1 MPCSVQCH
9 INNIVIF
16 QHHPF
21 DRKSDGCSKGQK
33 VKLFWSM
40 SKGKEAEKICNILSL
55 STSWRWDVNFM
66 HQQLYTQES
75 NLVPTEWE
83 VMWVQS

>member
-1 MPCSVQCH
+1 MEINLYNINYFLTHSYFFMPCSVQCH

-21 DRKSDGCSKGQK
+21 DRKSDGCSKDQK

-40 SKGKEAEKICNILSL
+40 SKGREDLQHSKPQ
-55 STSWRWDVNFM
+55 
-66 HQQLYTQES
+66 H
-75 NLVPTEWE
+75 
-83 VMWVQS
+83 